1 MKFTKILAMAMLAA
15 TGTAFAQ
22 SGKTVEYPFIE
33 MANTYSVDVAKV
45 ELADTATV
53 LHIDAYYRPHYWISI
68 ASKGYLLADGKR
80 YALKRT
86 DGIEADAKFFMPD
99 SGEAS
104 FRLIFEPLPEQT
116 KSFDYIEADDCPTCF
131 KLYGISL
138 DPGKAA
144 TLAYDVPEGVPA
156 EWRETDLNAPVPAP
170 VFKMGET
177 TVNIHLLGYRE
188 ELGNEINL
196 YVNEMF
202 GNQEPYSAQVDRA
215 NGTATIRFMQY
226 GPAQALLSFG
236 QASGHIWLVPNEET
250 EVYLDLRSSGWFL
263 LKRREMKG
271 KASGPGVFQELYVS
285 GAYHHLNGAMARRDS
300 NVLRYSMNL
309 YSGEFADYKM
319 TADQYARLV
328 ADKYAAYADSI
339 AQSAAAPVLKEICLL
354 NLKQEALEGIVRG
367 DYFREHNYRHI
378 HNNWNRAEK
387 VEGIDPIRPEHVASV
402 CRLFDV
408 NDPKLLMG
416 VHTSGYASFVYNPLF
431 QGKQGL
437 SYNLSQVAGF
447 STKATN
453 AALTEEDFGK
463 LKALDNPFFLQVF
476 EKKQEIVK
484 AKLAELA
491 DKAVIEPTPDVPNE
505 KLLEA
510 IFAPYKGKVIMVDF
524 WNTWCGPCRA
534 SIKAN
539 EPLKS
544 GELKSDRIVWLYI
557 ANETSPMVKY
567 KTMIPGIQGK
577 HYRLNDKQWAYVCD
591 QLKIDG
597 IPSYVLVDQSG
608 QFKLRNDFRNHEVMK
623 KELKKMIQE

>member
-1 MKFTKILAMAMLAA
+1 MRFTKILAIMMLAA

-33 MANTYSVDVAKV
+33 MANTYSLDVAKV

-53 LHIDAYYRPHYWISI
+53 LHIDAYYRPHYWIQI
-68 ASKGYLLADGKR
+68 NSKGYLLADGKR
-80 YALKRT
+80 YALKKT
-86 DGIEADAKFFMPD
+86 DGIEADTKFFMPD

-116 KSFDYIEADDCPTCF
+116 KAFDYIEADDCPTCF
-131 KLYGISL
+131 KLYGVSL

-144 TLAYDVPEGVPA
+144 SLAYDAPEGVPA
-156 EWRETDLNAPVPAP
+156 ELRKTDLDAPVPAP
-170 VFKMGET
+170 VFNIGET

-188 ELGNEINL
+188 ELGSEMNL
-196 YVNEMF
+196 YVNDMF
-202 GNQEPYSAQVDRA
+202 GNQEPYSAKVDKA
-215 NGTATIRFMQY
+215 DGTATVRFMQY
-226 GPAQALLSFG
+226 GPAQLLLLFG
-236 QASGHIWLVPNEET
+236 QASGQVWLVPNEEA

-263 LKRREMKG
+263 LKRRAMKG
-271 KASGPGVFQELYVS
+271 KASGPGVFQSLYAS
-285 GAYHHLNGAMARRDS
+285 CEYHNLNGAMARQEP
-300 NVLRYSMNL
+300 NKPRYSMNL

-319 TADQYARLV
+319 TADQYACFV

-339 AQSAAAPVLKEICLL
+339 AKSAAAPVLKEVCLL
-354 NLKQEALEGIVRG
+354 NLKQEVLESIAQG
-367 DYFREHNYRHI
+367 DYFREHNYRSV
-378 HNNWNRAEK
+378 HNQWDRAEK
-387 VEGIDPIRPEHVASV
+387 VEGIDPIRPEHVAAV
-402 CRLFDV
+402 GRLFDI

-416 VHTSGYASFVYNPLF
+416 VHSSGYAAFVRSPLF

-437 SYNLSQVAGF
+437 SYDLSQAVGF
-447 STKATN
+447 SAKATN

-463 LKALDNPFFLQVF
+463 LKALGNPFFLQAF
-476 EKKQEIVK
+476 EKKQEVVK

-491 DKAVIEPTPDVPNE
+491 DKALIEPTPDVPDE

-539 EPLKS
+539 EPLKD

-557 ANETSPMVKY
+557 ANETSPMVQY
-567 KTMIPGIQGK
+567 KTMISGIQGK
-577 HYRLNDKQWAYVCD
+577 HYRLNGKQWAYVCD

-597 IPSYVLVDQSG
+597 IPSYVLVDESG
-608 QFKLRNDFRNHEVMK
+608 QFKLRNDFRNHDVMK

>member
-1 MKFTKILAMAMLAA
+1 MKFAKILAMAMLAA

-22 SGKTVEYPFIE
+22 SGRTVEYPFIE

-80 YALKRT
+80 YALKKT

-202 GNQEPYSAQVDRA
+202 GSQEPYSAQVDRT

-354 NLKQEALEGIVRG
+354 NLKQEALEGIVQG

-387 VEGIDPIRPEHVASV
+387 VEGIDPIRPEHVAAV
-402 CRLFDV
+402 CHLFDV

-416 VHTSGYASFVYNPLF
+416 VHVSGYAAFVYNPLF

-539 EPLKS
+539 EPLKN

>member
-68 ASKGYLLADGKR
+68 DSKGYLLADGKR
-80 YALKRT
+80 YALKKT

-156 EWRETDLNAPVPAP
+156 ELRETDLNAPVPAP

-202 GNQEPYSAQVDRA
+202 GNQEPYSAQVDRT

-300 NVLRYSMNL
+300 NVPRYSMNL

-354 NLKQEALEGIVRG
+354 NLKQEVLEGIVRG
-367 DYFREHNYRHI
+367 DYFREHNYRRI

-387 VEGIDPIRPEHVASV
+387 VEGIDPIRPEHVAAV

-416 VHTSGYASFVYNPLF
+416 VHVSGYAAFVYNPLF

-437 SYNLSQVAGF
+437 PYNMSQVVGF

-539 EPLKS
+539 EPLKN